1 MFKLF
6 NLIPSVTTNELHQ
19 ELNSSITLIDVRTE
33 KEYNKGYI
41 FGSKNIPLDE
51 INTFSG
57 DKSEK
62 VYLVCKSGV
71 RSKKAAKELKEKG
84 YSVVNVSG
92 GMSNWTGP
100 VMVKKGVK

>member
-1 MFKLF
+1 MLKIF
-6 NLIPSVTTNELHQ
+6 NLIPSIRETELKQ
-19 ELNSSITLIDVRTE
+19 ELNNNITLIDVRTE

-41 FGSKNIPLDE
+41 FGAKNIPLDE

-57 DKSEK
+57 DKSET
-62 VYLVCKSGV
+62 VYLICKSGV

-92 GMSNWTGP
+92 GMSSWTGP
-100 VMVKKGVK
+100 VVFKK